1 LPLLAKGLPPVRI
14 FSIRAKTSSVLEL
27 DLLDFDVELLDTDDN
42 DDVEL
47 EDDLVDEDLVD
58 EVELDEDED
67 LCNNEKLKKPRL
79 RYSELFR
86 FKSV

>member
-1 LPLLAKGLPPVRI
+1 MPLLAKGLPPVRI

-27 DLLDFDVELLDTDDN
+27 DLLDFDVELLDTDD
-42 DDVEL
+42 DVEL
-47 EDDLVDEDLVD
+47 EDDLVD